1 MMKNDYRRSLIML
14 RALER
19 GYSGHVRLEHRT
31 LTGSMVFVV
40 TAPSGGTLC
49 AALVRW
55 NSRGEYAAARL
66 GELRRDSRG
75 QATLAYSFDP
85 RSIDGHPLSDYSL
98 IAVTDRVGRRCDMVL
113 AGNLNGSRE
122 TDWNQ
127 ARIAA
132 CTACARADEPAFDL
146 PFCPGACP
154 ARPNYDDQATP
165 LPDSVLVEPGDAPT
179 PLPDSVPVEPGD
191 APTPLPDSVPV
202 EPGDAPAPLPDSVP
216 VEPGDAPAPLPDSVP
231 VEPGDAPT
239 PLPDSVPVE
248 PGDAPAPLPDSVP
261 VEGQIPEGTFS
272 GESAVVSDASDS
284 RAEPPLPP
292 PPVFIGPNDSFG
304 AISAVS
310 YGGADDGALN
320 PTVVW
325 PGESEALRSYF
336 AGENYSVDAPDD
348 GYLYVEAPMSEESG
362 YDSLRIGVRP
372 ENGVPESVAYALP
385 GRFSAEPPEGLEDYE
400 WSGDGER
407 GWWIAYLDAA
417 SGRRI

>member
-85 RSIDGHPLSDYSL
+85 RCIDGHPLSDYSL
-98 IAVTDRVGRRCDMVL
+98 IAVTDRVGLRCDMVL

-132 CTACARADEPAFDL
+132 CSACAMTDEPAFDL
-146 PFCPGACP
+146 PVRPGVRP
-154 ARPNYDDQATP
+154 ARPNYDDQATT
-165 LPDSVLVEPGDAPT
+165 LPDDVLVEPDDTPTTLPDDVLVEPDDTPTTLPDDVLVEPDDAPT
-179 PLPDSVPVEPGD
+179 TLPDNVFVEPDD
-191 APTPLPDSVPV
+191 APTTLPDDIPV
-202 EPGDAPAPLPDSVP
+202 ETDEQIPVETPSDESTDGSAAPLFPAPDDSAGAIPAASYGDA
-216 VEPGDAPAPLPDSVP
+216 DA
-231 VEPGDAPT
+231 
-239 PLPDSVPVE
+239 
-248 PGDAPAPLPDSVP
+248 
-261 VEGQIPEGTFS
+261 
-272 GESAVVSDASDS
+272 
-284 RAEPPLPP
+284 
-292 PPVFIGPNDSFG
+292 N
-304 AISAVS
+304 
-310 YGGADDGALN
+310 ALN
-320 PTVVW
+320 PALVW
-325 PGESEALRSYF
+325 PGESEGLRSYF

-348 GYLYVEAPMSEESG
+348 GYLYVEAPMPEESG
-362 YDSLRIGVRP
+362 YDSVRIGVHP

-417 SGRRI
+417 SGRRL

>member
-85 RSIDGHPLSDYSL
+85 RCIDGHPLSDYSL

-132 CTACARADEPAFDL
+132 CSACAMADEPAFDL
-146 PFCPGACP
+146 PVRPGVRP
-154 ARPNYDDQATP
+154 ARPNYDDQATT
-165 LPDSVLVEPGDAPT
+165 LPDDVLVEPVDTPTTLPDDVLVDPDDTPTTLPDDVLVEPDDTPTALPDDVLVEPDDAPT
-179 PLPDSVPVEPGD
+179 TLPDDILVKTDEQIPVETPSDESTDGSAAPPFPAPDDSAGAIPAASYGD
-191 APTPLPDSVPV
+191 A
-202 EPGDAPAPLPDSVP
+202 DA
-216 VEPGDAPAPLPDSVP
+216 
-231 VEPGDAPT
+231 
-239 PLPDSVPVE
+239 
-248 PGDAPAPLPDSVP
+248 
-261 VEGQIPEGTFS
+261 
-272 GESAVVSDASDS
+272 
-284 RAEPPLPP
+284 
-292 PPVFIGPNDSFG
+292 N
-304 AISAVS
+304 
-310 YGGADDGALN
+310 ALN
-320 PTVVW
+320 PTLVW
-325 PGESEALRSYF
+325 PGESEGLRSYF

-348 GYLYVEAPMSEESG
+348 GYLYVEAPMPEESG
-362 YDSLRIGVRP
+362 YDSVRIGVRP

-407 GWWIAYLDAA
+407 GWWVAYLDAA
-417 SGRRI
+417 SGRRL

>member
-85 RSIDGHPLSDYSL
+85 RCIDGHPLSDYSL

-132 CTACARADEPAFDL
+132 CSACAMADEPAFDL
-146 PFCPGACP
+146 PVRPGVRP
-154 ARPNYDDQATP
+154 ARPNYDDQATT
-165 LPDSVLVEPGDAPT
+165 LPDDVLVEPVDTPTTLPDDVLVEPDDTPTTLPDDVLVEPDDAPT
-179 PLPDSVPVEPGD
+179 TLPGDIPVETDEQIPVGTSSDESTDGSAAPLFPAPDDFAGAIPAASYGD
-191 APTPLPDSVPV
+191 A
-202 EPGDAPAPLPDSVP
+202 DA
-216 VEPGDAPAPLPDSVP
+216 
-231 VEPGDAPT
+231 
-239 PLPDSVPVE
+239 
-248 PGDAPAPLPDSVP
+248 
-261 VEGQIPEGTFS
+261 
-272 GESAVVSDASDS
+272 
-284 RAEPPLPP
+284 
-292 PPVFIGPNDSFG
+292 N
-304 AISAVS
+304 
-310 YGGADDGALN
+310 ALN
-320 PTVVW
+320 PALVW
-325 PGESEALRSYF
+325 PGESEGLRSYF

-348 GYLYVEAPMSEESG
+348 GYLYVEAPMPEESG
-362 YDSLRIGVRP
+362 YDSVRIGVRP

-407 GWWIAYLDAA
+407 GWWVAYLDAA
-417 SGRRI
+417 SGRRL

>member
-85 RSIDGHPLSDYSL
+85 RCIDGHPLSDYSL

-132 CTACARADEPAFDL
+132 CSACAMADEPAFDL
-146 PFCPGACP
+146 PVRPGVRP
-154 ARPNYDDQATP
+154 ARPNYDDQATT
-165 LPDSVLVEPGDAPT
+165 LPDDVLVEPGDTPT
-179 PLPDSVPVEPGD
+179 TLPDDVLVEPDD
-191 APTPLPDSVPV
+191 APTTLPDDVLV
-202 EPGDAPAPLPDSVP
+202 EPDDTPTTLPDDVL
-216 VEPGDAPAPLPDSVP
+216 VEPD
-231 VEPGDAPT
+231 DAPT
-239 PLPDSVPVE
+239 TLPDDIPVE
-248 PGDAPAPLPDSVP
+248 TDEQIPVEIPSDESTDGSAAPPFPAPDDSAGAIPAASYGDA
-261 VEGQIPEGTFS
+261 
-272 GESAVVSDASDS
+272 DA
-284 RAEPPLPP
+284 
-292 PPVFIGPNDSFG
+292 N
-304 AISAVS
+304 
-310 YGGADDGALN
+310 ALS

-325 PGESEALRSYF
+325 PGESEGLRSYF

-348 GYLYVEAPMSEESG
+348 GYLYVEAPMPEESG
-362 YDSLRIGVRP
+362 YDSVRIGVRP

-407 GWWIAYLDAA
+407 GWWVAYLDAA
-417 SGRRI
+417 SGRRL

>member
-85 RSIDGHPLSDYSL
+85 RCIDGHPLSDYSL

-132 CTACARADEPAFDL
+132 CSACAMADEPAFDL
-146 PFCPGACP
+146 PVRPGVRP
-154 ARPNYDDQATP
+154 ARPNYDDQATT
-165 LPDSVLVEPGDAPT
+165 LPDDVLVEPGDTPT
-179 PLPDSVPVEPGD
+179 TLPDNVFVEPDDTPTTLPDDVLVEPDD
-191 APTPLPDSVPV
+191 APTALPDDVLVEPDDVPTTLPDDVLVEPDDVPTTLPDDIPV
-202 EPGDAPAPLPDSVP
+202 ETDEQISVETPSDESTDGSAAPLFPAPDDSAGAIPAASYGDA
-216 VEPGDAPAPLPDSVP
+216 DA
-231 VEPGDAPT
+231 
-239 PLPDSVPVE
+239 
-248 PGDAPAPLPDSVP
+248 
-261 VEGQIPEGTFS
+261 
-272 GESAVVSDASDS
+272 
-284 RAEPPLPP
+284 
-292 PPVFIGPNDSFG
+292 N
-304 AISAVS
+304 
-310 YGGADDGALN
+310 ALN
-320 PTVVW
+320 PALVW
-325 PGESEALRSYF
+325 PGESEGLRSYF

-348 GYLYVEAPMSEESG
+348 GYLYVEAPMPEESG
-362 YDSLRIGVRP
+362 YDSVRIGVHP

-407 GWWIAYLDAA
+407 GWWVAYLDAA
-417 SGRRI
+417 SGRRL

>member
-85 RSIDGHPLSDYSL
+85 RCIDGHPLSDYSL

-132 CTACARADEPAFDL
+132 CSACAMADEPAFDL
-146 PFCPGACP
+146 PVRPGVRP
-154 ARPNYDDQATP
+154 ARPNYDDQATT
-165 LPDSVLVEPGDAPT
+165 LPDDVLVEPDDTPTTLPDDVLVEPDDTPTTLPDNVFVEPDDTPTTLPDDVLVEPDDAPT
-179 PLPDSVPVEPGD
+179 TLPDDIPVETDEQISVETPSDESTDGSAAPLFPAPDDSAGAIPAASYGD
-191 APTPLPDSVPV
+191 A
-202 EPGDAPAPLPDSVP
+202 DA
-216 VEPGDAPAPLPDSVP
+216 
-231 VEPGDAPT
+231 
-239 PLPDSVPVE
+239 
-248 PGDAPAPLPDSVP
+248 
-261 VEGQIPEGTFS
+261 
-272 GESAVVSDASDS
+272 
-284 RAEPPLPP
+284 
-292 PPVFIGPNDSFG
+292 N
-304 AISAVS
+304 
-310 YGGADDGALN
+310 ALN
-320 PTVVW
+320 PTLVW
-325 PGESEALRSYF
+325 PGESEGLRSYF

-348 GYLYVEAPMSEESG
+348 GYLYVEAPMPEESG
-362 YDSLRIGVRP
+362 YDSVRIGVRP

-407 GWWIAYLDAA
+407 GWWVAYLDAG
-417 SGRRI
+417 SGRRL

>member
-85 RSIDGHPLSDYSL
+85 RCIDGHPLSDYSL

-132 CTACARADEPAFDL
+132 CSACAMADEPAFDL
-146 PFCPGACP
+146 PVRPGVRP
-154 ARPNYDDQATP
+154 ARPNYDDQATT
-165 LPDSVLVEPGDAPT
+165 LPDDVLVEPDDTPTTLPDDVLVEPDDMPTTLPDDVLVEPDDTPTTLPDDVLVEPDDVPTTLPDDIPVEMDEQISVETPSDESTDGNAAPLFPAPDDSAGAIPAASYGDA
-179 PLPDSVPVEPGD
+179 D
-191 APTPLPDSVPV
+191 A
-202 EPGDAPAPLPDSVP
+202 
-216 VEPGDAPAPLPDSVP
+216 
-231 VEPGDAPT
+231 
-239 PLPDSVPVE
+239 
-248 PGDAPAPLPDSVP
+248 
-261 VEGQIPEGTFS
+261 
-272 GESAVVSDASDS
+272 
-284 RAEPPLPP
+284 
-292 PPVFIGPNDSFG
+292 N
-304 AISAVS
+304 
-310 YGGADDGALN
+310 ALN
-320 PTVVW
+320 PTLVW
-325 PGESEALRSYF
+325 PGESEGLRSYF

-348 GYLYVEAPMSEESG
+348 GYLYVEAPMPEESG
-362 YDSLRIGVRP
+362 YDSVRIGVHP

-407 GWWIAYLDAA
+407 GWWVAYLDAA
-417 SGRRI
+417 SGRRL

>member
-55 NSRGEYAAARL
+55 NARGEYAAARL

-98 IAVTDRVGRRCDMVL
+98 IVVTDRVGRRCDMVL

-132 CTACARADEPAFDL
+132 CSACAMADEPAFDL
-146 PFCPGACP
+146 PIRPGVRP
-154 ARPNYDDQATP
+154 ARPNYDDQVTT
-165 LPDSVLVEPGDAPT
+165 LPDDALVEPGDTPT
-179 PLPDSVPVEPGD
+179 TLPDDVPVETD
-191 APTPLPDSVPV
+191 DTATTLPDDTLVEPDGTATTLPDDVPV
-202 EPGDAPAPLPDSVP
+202 GTDEQISMETPFDETSGNNAGGSDGSAEPLRAPIFTAPDDS
-216 VEPGDAPAPLPDSVP
+216 
-231 VEPGDAPT
+231 
-239 PLPDSVPVE
+239 
-248 PGDAPAPLPDSVP
+248 
-261 VEGQIPEGTFS
+261 
-272 GESAVVSDASDS
+272 SDAIP
-284 RAEPPLPP
+284 A
-292 PPVFIGPNDSFG
+292 
-304 AISAVS
+304 AASAD
-310 YGGADDGALN
+310 ADDTVLN
-320 PTVVW
+320 PSVVW

-336 AGENYSVDAPDD
+336 AGENYSMDAPDD

-362 YDSLRIGVRP
+362 YDSVRIGVHP

-385 GRFSAEPPEGLEDYE
+385 DRFSAEPPEGLEDYE
-400 WSGDGER
+400 WSGGGER
-407 GWWIAYLDAA
+407 GWWVAYLDAA
-417 SGRRI
+417 SGRRL

>member
-85 RSIDGHPLSDYSL
+85 RCIDGHPLSDYSL

-132 CTACARADEPAFDL
+132 CSACAMADEPAFDL
-146 PFCPGACP
+146 PVRPGVRP
-154 ARPNYDDQATP
+154 ARPNYDDQATT
-165 LPDSVLVEPGDAPT
+165 LPDDVLVEPGDTPT
-179 PLPDSVPVEPGD
+179 TLPDDVLVEPDDTPTTLPDDVLVEPDDTPTTLPDDVLVEPDDTPTTLPDDVLVEPDD
-191 APTPLPDSVPV
+191 APTTLPDDIPV
-202 EPGDAPAPLPDSVP
+202 ETPSDESTDGSAAPLFPAPDDSAGAIPAASYGDA
-216 VEPGDAPAPLPDSVP
+216 DA
-231 VEPGDAPT
+231 
-239 PLPDSVPVE
+239 
-248 PGDAPAPLPDSVP
+248 
-261 VEGQIPEGTFS
+261 
-272 GESAVVSDASDS
+272 
-284 RAEPPLPP
+284 
-292 PPVFIGPNDSFG
+292 N
-304 AISAVS
+304 
-310 YGGADDGALN
+310 ALN
-320 PTVVW
+320 PTLVW
-325 PGESEALRSYF
+325 PGESEGLRSYF

-348 GYLYVEAPMSEESG
+348 GYLYVEAPMPEESG
-362 YDSLRIGVRP
+362 YDSVRIGVHP

-407 GWWIAYLDAA
+407 GWWVAYLDAA
-417 SGRRI
+417 SGRRL

>member
-85 RSIDGHPLSDYSL
+85 RCIDGHPLSDYSL

-132 CTACARADEPAFDL
+132 CSACAMADEPAFDL
-146 PFCPGACP
+146 PVRPGVRP
-154 ARPNYDDQATP
+154 ARPNYDDQATT
-165 LPDSVLVEPGDAPT
+165 LPDDVLVEPGDTPT
-179 PLPDSVPVEPGD
+179 TLPDNVFVEPDDTPTTLPDDVLVEPDDTPTTLPDDVLVEPVGEPTTLPDDVLVEPDD
-191 APTPLPDSVPV
+191 APTTLPDDIPV
-202 EPGDAPAPLPDSVP
+202 ETDEQIPVETPSDESTDGSAAPLFPAPDDSAGAIPAASYGDA
-216 VEPGDAPAPLPDSVP
+216 DA
-231 VEPGDAPT
+231 
-239 PLPDSVPVE
+239 
-248 PGDAPAPLPDSVP
+248 
-261 VEGQIPEGTFS
+261 
-272 GESAVVSDASDS
+272 
-284 RAEPPLPP
+284 
-292 PPVFIGPNDSFG
+292 N
-304 AISAVS
+304 
-310 YGGADDGALN
+310 ALN
-320 PTVVW
+320 PALVW
-325 PGESEALRSYF
+325 PGESEGLRSYF

-348 GYLYVEAPMSEESG
+348 GYLYVEAPMPEESG
-362 YDSLRIGVRP
+362 YDSVRIGVRP

-407 GWWIAYLDAA
+407 GWWVAYLDAA
-417 SGRRI
+417 SGRRL

>member
-85 RSIDGHPLSDYSL
+85 RCIDGHPLSDYSL

-132 CTACARADEPAFDL
+132 CSACAMAAAALGELFEMGTNRPSI
-146 PFCPGACP
+146 CP
-154 ARPNYDDQATP
+154 
-165 LPDSVLVEPGDAPT
+165 S
-179 PLPDSVPVEPGD
+179 
-191 APTPLPDSVPV
+191 
-202 EPGDAPAPLPDSVP
+202 APAC
-216 VEPGDAPAPLPDSVP
+216 APRGPITTIRPRRCRTTCWWSRSIRRP
-231 VEPGDAPT
+231 HCPT
-239 PLPDSVPVE
+239 
-248 PGDAPAPLPDSVP
+248 
-261 VEGQIPEGTFS
+261 TC
-272 GESAVVSDASDS
+272 
-284 RAEPPLPP
+284 
-292 PPVFIGPNDSFG
+292 
-304 AISAVS
+304 
-310 YGGADDGALN
+310 
-320 PTVVW
+320 W
-325 PGESEALRSYF
+325 
-336 AGENYSVDAPDD
+336 
-348 GYLYVEAPMSEESG
+348 
-362 YDSLRIGVRP
+362 
-372 ENGVPESVAYALP
+372 
-385 GRFSAEPPEGLEDYE
+385 
-400 WSGDGER
+400 
-407 GWWIAYLDAA
+407 
-417 SGRRI
+417 

>member
-98 IAVTDRVGRRCDMVL
+98 IVVTDRVGRRCDMVL
-113 AGNLNGSRE
+113 AGNLNGSQE

-132 CTACARADEPAFDL
+132 CSACAMADEPAFDL
-146 PFCPGACP
+146 PVRPGVRP
-154 ARPNYDDQATP
+154 ARPNYDDQVTT
-165 LPDSVLVEPGDAPT
+165 LPDDALVEPGDTPT
-179 PLPDSVPVEPGD
+179 TLPDDVLVESDDTATTLPDDIPVE
-191 APTPLPDSVPV
+191 TPSDESTDGS
-202 EPGDAPAPLPDSVP
+202 ENADGSAAPLFTAPD
-216 VEPGDAPAPLPDSVP
+216 DS
-231 VEPGDAPT
+231 
-239 PLPDSVPVE
+239 
-248 PGDAPAPLPDSVP
+248 
-261 VEGQIPEGTFS
+261 
-272 GESAVVSDASDS
+272 SDA
-284 RAEPPLPP
+284 
-292 PPVFIGPNDSFG
+292 V
-304 AISAVS
+304 SAAS
-310 YGGADDGALN
+310 YDGADDTALN
-320 PTVVW
+320 PSVVW

-362 YDSLRIGVRP
+362 YDSVRIGVRP

-407 GWWIAYLDAA
+407 GWWVAYLGAA
-417 SGRRI
+417 SGRRL

>member
-85 RSIDGHPLSDYSL
+85 RCIDGHPLSDYSL

-132 CTACARADEPAFDL
+132 CSACAMADEPAFDL
-146 PFCPGACP
+146 PVRPGVRP
-154 ARPNYDDQATP
+154 ARPNYDDQATT
-165 LPDSVLVEPGDAPT
+165 LPDDVLVEPGDTPT
-179 PLPDSVPVEPGD
+179 TLPDNVFVEPDDTPTTLPDNVFVEPDD
-191 APTPLPDSVPV
+191 APTTLPDDVLV
-202 EPGDAPAPLPDSVP
+202 EPD
-216 VEPGDAPAPLPDSVP
+216 
-231 VEPGDAPT
+231 DAPT
-239 PLPDSVPVE
+239 TLPDDIPVE
-248 PGDAPAPLPDSVP
+248 TDEQIPVETPSDESTDGSAAPLFPAPDDSAGAIPAASYGDA
-261 VEGQIPEGTFS
+261 
-272 GESAVVSDASDS
+272 DA
-284 RAEPPLPP
+284 
-292 PPVFIGPNDSFG
+292 N
-304 AISAVS
+304 
-310 YGGADDGALN
+310 ALN
-320 PTVVW
+320 PALVW
-325 PGESEALRSYF
+325 PGESEGLRSYF

-348 GYLYVEAPMSEESG
+348 GYLYVEAPMPEESG
-362 YDSLRIGVRP
+362 YDSVRIGVHP

-407 GWWIAYLDAA
+407 GWWVAYLDAA
-417 SGRRI
+417 SGRRL

>member
-85 RSIDGHPLSDYSL
+85 RCIDGHPLSDYSL

-132 CTACARADEPAFDL
+132 CSACAMADEPAFDL
-146 PFCPGACP
+146 PVRPGVRP
-154 ARPNYDDQATP
+154 ARPNYDDQATT
-165 LPDSVLVEPGDAPT
+165 LPDDVLVEPDDALTTLPDDVLVEPDDAPT
-179 PLPDSVPVEPGD
+179 TLPDDVLVEPDDTPTTLPDDVLVEPDD
-191 APTPLPDSVPV
+191 APTTLPDDVLV
-202 EPGDAPAPLPDSVP
+202 EPDDTPTTLPDDIPVKTDEQIPVGTPSDESTDGGAAPLFPAPDDSVGAIPAASYGDA
-216 VEPGDAPAPLPDSVP
+216 DA
-231 VEPGDAPT
+231 
-239 PLPDSVPVE
+239 
-248 PGDAPAPLPDSVP
+248 
-261 VEGQIPEGTFS
+261 
-272 GESAVVSDASDS
+272 
-284 RAEPPLPP
+284 
-292 PPVFIGPNDSFG
+292 N
-304 AISAVS
+304 
-310 YGGADDGALN
+310 ALN
-320 PTVVW
+320 PTLVW
-325 PGESEALRSYF
+325 PGESEGLRSYF

-348 GYLYVEAPMSEESG
+348 GYLYVEAPMPEESG

-385 GRFSAEPPEGLEDYE
+385 GRFSTEPPEGLEDYE

-407 GWWIAYLDAA
+407 GWWVAYLDAA
-417 SGRRI
+417 SGRRL

>member
-85 RSIDGHPLSDYSL
+85 RCIDGHPLSDYSL

-132 CTACARADEPAFDL
+132 CSACAMADEPAFDL
-146 PFCPGACP
+146 PVRPGVRP
-154 ARPNYDDQATP
+154 ARPNYDDQATT
-165 LPDSVLVEPGDAPT
+165 LPDDVLVEPVDTPTTLPDDVFVEPDDTPTTLPDDVLVEPDDAPT
-179 PLPDSVPVEPGD
+179 TLPDDVLVEPDDVPTALPDDIPVKTDEQIPVETPSDESTDGSAAPLFPAPDDSAGAIPAASYGD
-191 APTPLPDSVPV
+191 A
-202 EPGDAPAPLPDSVP
+202 DA
-216 VEPGDAPAPLPDSVP
+216 
-231 VEPGDAPT
+231 
-239 PLPDSVPVE
+239 
-248 PGDAPAPLPDSVP
+248 
-261 VEGQIPEGTFS
+261 
-272 GESAVVSDASDS
+272 
-284 RAEPPLPP
+284 
-292 PPVFIGPNDSFG
+292 N
-304 AISAVS
+304 
-310 YGGADDGALN
+310 ALN
-320 PTVVW
+320 PALVW
-325 PGESEALRSYF
+325 PGESEGLRSYF

-348 GYLYVEAPMSEESG
+348 GYLYVEAPMPEESG
-362 YDSLRIGVRP
+362 YDSVRIGVHP

-407 GWWIAYLDAA
+407 GWWVAYLDAA
-417 SGRRI
+417 SGRRL

>member
-55 NSRGEYAAARL
+55 NSRGEYAAAQL

-85 RSIDGHPLSDYSL
+85 RCIDGHPLSDYSL

-132 CTACARADEPAFDL
+132 CSACAMADEPAFDL
-146 PFCPGACP
+146 PVRPGVRP
-154 ARPNYDDQATP
+154 ARPNYDDQATT
-165 LPDSVLVEPGDAPT
+165 LPDDVLVEPGDTPT
-179 PLPDSVPVEPGD
+179 TLPDNVFVEPDDTPTTLPDDVLVEPDD
-191 APTPLPDSVPV
+191 APTALPDDVLV
-202 EPGDAPAPLPDSVP
+202 EPDDVPTTLPDDVL
-216 VEPGDAPAPLPDSVP
+216 VEPD
-231 VEPGDAPT
+231 DAPT
-239 PLPDSVPVE
+239 ALPDDIPVE
-248 PGDAPAPLPDSVP
+248 TDEQIPVETPSDESTDGSAAPLFPAPDDSAGAIPAASYGDAD
-261 VEGQIPEGTFS
+261 T
-272 GESAVVSDASDS
+272 
-284 RAEPPLPP
+284 
-292 PPVFIGPNDSFG
+292 N
-304 AISAVS
+304 
-310 YGGADDGALN
+310 ALN
-320 PTVVW
+320 PALVW
-325 PGESEALRSYF
+325 PGESEGLRSYF

-348 GYLYVEAPMSEESG
+348 GYLYVEAPMPEESG
-362 YDSLRIGVRP
+362 YDSLRIGVHP

-407 GWWIAYLDAA
+407 GWWVAYLDAA
-417 SGRRI
+417 SGRRL

>member
-85 RSIDGHPLSDYSL
+85 RCIDGHPLSDYSL

-132 CTACARADEPAFDL
+132 CSACAMADEPAFDL
-146 PFCPGACP
+146 PVRPGVRP
-154 ARPNYDDQATP
+154 ARPNYDDQATT
-165 LPDSVLVEPGDAPT
+165 LPDDVLVEPGDTPT
-179 PLPDSVPVEPGD
+179 TLPDNVFVEPDDTPTTLPDDVLVEPVGEPTTLPDDVLVEPDD
-191 APTPLPDSVPV
+191 APTTLPDDIPV
-202 EPGDAPAPLPDSVP
+202 ETDEQIPVETPSDESTDGSAAPLFPAPDDSAGAIPAASYGDA
-216 VEPGDAPAPLPDSVP
+216 DA
-231 VEPGDAPT
+231 
-239 PLPDSVPVE
+239 
-248 PGDAPAPLPDSVP
+248 
-261 VEGQIPEGTFS
+261 
-272 GESAVVSDASDS
+272 
-284 RAEPPLPP
+284 
-292 PPVFIGPNDSFG
+292 N
-304 AISAVS
+304 
-310 YGGADDGALN
+310 ALN
-320 PTVVW
+320 PALVW
-325 PGESEALRSYF
+325 PGESEGLRSYF

-348 GYLYVEAPMSEESG
+348 GYLYVEAPMPEESG
-362 YDSLRIGVRP
+362 YDSVRIGVRP

-407 GWWIAYLDAA
+407 GWWVAYLDAA
-417 SGRRI
+417 SGRRL

>member
-85 RSIDGHPLSDYSL
+85 RCIDGHPLSDYSL

-132 CTACARADEPAFDL
+132 CSACAMADEPAFDL
-146 PFCPGACP
+146 PVRPGVRP
-154 ARPNYDDQATP
+154 ARPNYDDQATT
-165 LPDSVLVEPGDAPT
+165 LPDDVLVEPVDTPTTLPDDVLVEPDDTPTTLPDDVLVEPDDTPTTLPDNVFVEPDDAPT
-179 PLPDSVPVEPGD
+179 ALPDDIPVETDEQIPVETPSDESTDGSAAPLFPAPDDSAGAIPAASYGD
-191 APTPLPDSVPV
+191 A
-202 EPGDAPAPLPDSVP
+202 DA
-216 VEPGDAPAPLPDSVP
+216 
-231 VEPGDAPT
+231 
-239 PLPDSVPVE
+239 
-248 PGDAPAPLPDSVP
+248 
-261 VEGQIPEGTFS
+261 
-272 GESAVVSDASDS
+272 
-284 RAEPPLPP
+284 
-292 PPVFIGPNDSFG
+292 N
-304 AISAVS
+304 
-310 YGGADDGALN
+310 ALN
-320 PTVVW
+320 PALVW
-325 PGESEALRSYF
+325 PGESEGLRSYF

-348 GYLYVEAPMSEESG
+348 GYLYVEAPMPEESG
-362 YDSLRIGVRP
+362 YDSVRIGVHP

-407 GWWIAYLDAA
+407 GWWVA
-417 SGRRI
+417 

>member
-85 RSIDGHPLSDYSL
+85 RCIDGHPLSDYSL

-132 CTACARADEPAFDL
+132 CSACAMADEPAFDL
-146 PFCPGACP
+146 PVRPGVRP
-154 ARPNYDDQATP
+154 ARPNYDDQATT
-165 LPDSVLVEPGDAPT
+165 LPDDVLVEPGDTPT
-179 PLPDSVPVEPGD
+179 TLPDDVLVEPDDTPTTLPDDVLVEPDDTPTTLPDNVFVEPDD
-191 APTPLPDSVPV
+191 APTTLPDDIPV
-202 EPGDAPAPLPDSVP
+202 ETDEQIPVETPSDESTDGGAAPLFPAPDDSAGAIPAASYGDA
-216 VEPGDAPAPLPDSVP
+216 DA
-231 VEPGDAPT
+231 
-239 PLPDSVPVE
+239 
-248 PGDAPAPLPDSVP
+248 
-261 VEGQIPEGTFS
+261 
-272 GESAVVSDASDS
+272 
-284 RAEPPLPP
+284 
-292 PPVFIGPNDSFG
+292 N
-304 AISAVS
+304 
-310 YGGADDGALN
+310 ALN
-320 PTVVW
+320 PTLVW
-325 PGESEALRSYF
+325 PGESEGLRSYF

-348 GYLYVEAPMSEESG
+348 GYLYVEAPMPEESG
-362 YDSLRIGVRP
+362 YDSVRIGVHP

-385 GRFSAEPPEGLEDYE
+385 GHFSAEPPEGLEDYE

-407 GWWIAYLDAA
+407 GWWVAYLDAA
-417 SGRRI
+417 SGHRL

>member
-85 RSIDGHPLSDYSL
+85 RCIDGHPLSDYSL

-132 CTACARADEPAFDL
+132 CSACAMADEPAFDL
-146 PFCPGACP
+146 PVRPGVRP
-154 ARPNYDDQATP
+154 ARPNYDDQATT
-165 LPDSVLVEPGDAPT
+165 LPDDVLVEPDDTPTTLPDDVLVEPDDTPTTLPDDVLVEPDDAPT
-179 PLPDSVPVEPGD
+179 TLPDNVFVETDD
-191 APTPLPDSVPV
+191 APTTLPDDIPVKTDEQIPV
-202 EPGDAPAPLPDSVP
+202 ETPSDESTDGNAAPLFPAPDDSAGAIPAASYGDA
-216 VEPGDAPAPLPDSVP
+216 DA
-231 VEPGDAPT
+231 
-239 PLPDSVPVE
+239 
-248 PGDAPAPLPDSVP
+248 
-261 VEGQIPEGTFS
+261 
-272 GESAVVSDASDS
+272 
-284 RAEPPLPP
+284 
-292 PPVFIGPNDSFG
+292 N
-304 AISAVS
+304 
-310 YGGADDGALN
+310 ALN
-320 PTVVW
+320 PTLVW
-325 PGESEALRSYF
+325 PGESEGLRSYF

-348 GYLYVEAPMSEESG
+348 GYLYVEAPMPEESG
-362 YDSLRIGVRP
+362 YDSVRIGVRP

-407 GWWIAYLDAA
+407 GWWVAYLDAA
-417 SGRRI
+417 SGRRL

>member
-85 RSIDGHPLSDYSL
+85 RCIDGHPLSDYSL

-132 CTACARADEPAFDL
+132 CSACAMADEPAFDL
-146 PFCPGACP
+146 PVRPGVRP
-154 ARPNYDDQATP
+154 ARPNYDDQATT
-165 LPDSVLVEPGDAPT
+165 LPDDVLVEPADTPTTLPDDVLVEPDDTPTTLPDNVFVEPDDTPTTLPDDVLVEPDDAPT
-179 PLPDSVPVEPGD
+179 TLPDDIPVETDEQIPAETPSDESTDGSAAPLFPAPDDSAGAIPAAFYGD
-191 APTPLPDSVPV
+191 A
-202 EPGDAPAPLPDSVP
+202 DA
-216 VEPGDAPAPLPDSVP
+216 
-231 VEPGDAPT
+231 
-239 PLPDSVPVE
+239 
-248 PGDAPAPLPDSVP
+248 
-261 VEGQIPEGTFS
+261 
-272 GESAVVSDASDS
+272 
-284 RAEPPLPP
+284 
-292 PPVFIGPNDSFG
+292 N
-304 AISAVS
+304 
-310 YGGADDGALN
+310 ALN
-320 PTVVW
+320 PTLVW
-325 PGESEALRSYF
+325 PGESEGLRSYF

-348 GYLYVEAPMSEESG
+348 GYLYVEAPMPEESG
-362 YDSLRIGVRP
+362 YDSVRIGVRP

-407 GWWIAYLDAA
+407 GWWVAYLDAA
-417 SGRRI
+417 SGRRL

>member
-85 RSIDGHPLSDYSL
+85 RCIDGHPLSDYSL

-132 CTACARADEPAFDL
+132 CSACAMADEPAFDL
-146 PFCPGACP
+146 PVRPGVRP
-154 ARPNYDDQATP
+154 ARPNYDDQATT
-165 LPDSVLVEPGDAPT
+165 LPDDVLVEPDDTPTTLPDDVLVEPDDTPTTLPDDVLVEPDDAPT
-179 PLPDSVPVEPGD
+179 TLPDNVFVEPDD
-191 APTPLPDSVPV
+191 APTTLPDDIPVKTDEQIPV
-202 EPGDAPAPLPDSVP
+202 ETPSDESTDGNAAPLFPAPDDSAGAIPAASYGDA
-216 VEPGDAPAPLPDSVP
+216 DA
-231 VEPGDAPT
+231 
-239 PLPDSVPVE
+239 
-248 PGDAPAPLPDSVP
+248 
-261 VEGQIPEGTFS
+261 
-272 GESAVVSDASDS
+272 
-284 RAEPPLPP
+284 
-292 PPVFIGPNDSFG
+292 N
-304 AISAVS
+304 
-310 YGGADDGALN
+310 ALN
-320 PTVVW
+320 PTLVW
-325 PGESEALRSYF
+325 PGESEGLRSYF

-348 GYLYVEAPMSEESG
+348 GYLYVEAPMPEESG
-362 YDSLRIGVRP
+362 YDSVRIGVRP

-407 GWWIAYLDAA
+407 GWWVAYLDAA
-417 SGRRI
+417 SGRRL

>member
-85 RSIDGHPLSDYSL
+85 RCIDGHPLSDYSL

-132 CTACARADEPAFDL
+132 CSACAMADEPAFDL
-146 PFCPGACP
+146 PVRPGVRP
-154 ARPNYDDQATP
+154 ARPNYDDQATT
-165 LPDSVLVEPGDAPT
+165 LPDDVLVEPVDTPTTLPDDVLVDPDDTPTTLPDDVLVEPDDAPT
-179 PLPDSVPVEPGD
+179 TLPDNVFVEPDD
-191 APTPLPDSVPV
+191 APTTLPDDIPV
-202 EPGDAPAPLPDSVP
+202 ETDEQIPVETPSDESTDGNAAPLFPAPDDSAGAIPAASYGDA
-216 VEPGDAPAPLPDSVP
+216 DA
-231 VEPGDAPT
+231 
-239 PLPDSVPVE
+239 
-248 PGDAPAPLPDSVP
+248 
-261 VEGQIPEGTFS
+261 
-272 GESAVVSDASDS
+272 
-284 RAEPPLPP
+284 
-292 PPVFIGPNDSFG
+292 N
-304 AISAVS
+304 
-310 YGGADDGALN
+310 ALN
-320 PTVVW
+320 PTLVW
-325 PGESEALRSYF
+325 PGESEGLRSYF

-348 GYLYVEAPMSEESG
+348 GYLYVEAPMPEESG
-362 YDSLRIGVRP
+362 YDSVRIGVRP

-407 GWWIAYLDAA
+407 GWWVAYLDAA
-417 SGRRI
+417 SGHRL

>member
-85 RSIDGHPLSDYSL
+85 RCIDGHPLSDYSL

-132 CTACARADEPAFDL
+132 CSACAMAGEPAFDL
-146 PFCPGACP
+146 PVRPGVRP
-154 ARPNYDDQATP
+154 ARPNYDDQATT
-165 LPDSVLVEPGDAPT
+165 LPDDVLVEPVDTPTTLPDDVLVDPDDTPTTLPDDVLVEPDDAPT
-179 PLPDSVPVEPGD
+179 TLPDNVFVEPDD
-191 APTPLPDSVPV
+191 APTTLPDDIPV
-202 EPGDAPAPLPDSVP
+202 ETDEQIPVETPSDESTDGNAAPLFPAPDDSAGAIPAASYGDA
-216 VEPGDAPAPLPDSVP
+216 DA
-231 VEPGDAPT
+231 
-239 PLPDSVPVE
+239 
-248 PGDAPAPLPDSVP
+248 
-261 VEGQIPEGTFS
+261 
-272 GESAVVSDASDS
+272 
-284 RAEPPLPP
+284 
-292 PPVFIGPNDSFG
+292 N
-304 AISAVS
+304 
-310 YGGADDGALN
+310 ALN
-320 PTVVW
+320 PTLVW
-325 PGESEALRSYF
+325 PGESEGLRSYF

-348 GYLYVEAPMSEESG
+348 GYLYVEAPMPEESG
-362 YDSLRIGVRP
+362 YDSVRIGVRP

-407 GWWIAYLDAA
+407 GWWVAYLDAA
-417 SGRRI
+417 SGHRL

>member
-49 AALVRW
+49 AALVRC

-85 RSIDGHPLSDYSL
+85 RCIDGHPLSDYSL
-98 IAVTDRVGRRCDMVL
+98 IAVTDRVGCRCDMVL

-132 CTACARADEPAFDL
+132 CSACAMADEPAFDL
-146 PFCPGACP
+146 PVRPGVRP
-154 ARPNYDDQATP
+154 ARPNYDDQATT
-165 LPDSVLVEPGDAPT
+165 LPDDVLVEPGDTPT
-179 PLPDSVPVEPGD
+179 TLPDDVLVEPDDTPTALPDDVLVEPDDTPTTLPDNVFVEPDD
-191 APTPLPDSVPV
+191 APTALPDDIPV
-202 EPGDAPAPLPDSVP
+202 ETDEQIPVETPSDESTDGSAAPLFPAPDDSAGAIPAASYGDA
-216 VEPGDAPAPLPDSVP
+216 DA
-231 VEPGDAPT
+231 
-239 PLPDSVPVE
+239 
-248 PGDAPAPLPDSVP
+248 
-261 VEGQIPEGTFS
+261 
-272 GESAVVSDASDS
+272 
-284 RAEPPLPP
+284 
-292 PPVFIGPNDSFG
+292 N
-304 AISAVS
+304 
-310 YGGADDGALN
+310 ALN
-320 PTVVW
+320 PALVW
-325 PGESEALRSYF
+325 PGESEGLRSYF

-348 GYLYVEAPMSEESG
+348 GYLYVEAPMPEESG
-362 YDSLRIGVRP
+362 YDSVRIGVHP

-407 GWWIAYLDAA
+407 GWWVAYLDAA
-417 SGRRI
+417 SGRRL

>member
-85 RSIDGHPLSDYSL
+85 RCIDGHPLSDYSL

-132 CTACARADEPAFDL
+132 CSACARADEPAFDL
-146 PFCPGACP
+146 PVRPDVRP
-154 ARPNYDDQATP
+154 ARPNYDDQATT
-165 LPDSVLVEPGDAPT
+165 LPDDVLVEPGDTPT
-179 PLPDSVPVEPGD
+179 TLPDDIPVETD
-191 APTPLPDSVPV
+191 EQIPV
-202 EPGDAPAPLPDSVP
+202 ETPSDESTDGSAAPLFPASDDSA
-216 VEPGDAPAPLPDSVP
+216 GAIPAASY
-231 VEPGDAPT
+231 
-239 PLPDSVPVE
+239 
-248 PGDAPAPLPDSVP
+248 
-261 VEGQIPEGTFS
+261 
-272 GESAVVSDASDS
+272 SDAD
-284 RAEPPLPP
+284 A
-292 PPVFIGPNDSFG
+292 N
-304 AISAVS
+304 
-310 YGGADDGALN
+310 ALN
-320 PTVVW
+320 PTLVW
-325 PGESEALRSYF
+325 PGESEGLRSYF

-348 GYLYVEAPMSEESG
+348 GYLYVEAPMPEESG
-362 YDSLRIGVRP
+362 YDSVRIGVRP

-407 GWWIAYLDAA
+407 GWWVAYLDAA
-417 SGRRI
+417 SGHRL

>member
-85 RSIDGHPLSDYSL
+85 RCIDGHPLSDYSL

-132 CTACARADEPAFDL
+132 CSACAMADEPAFDL
-146 PFCPGACP
+146 PVRPGVRP
-154 ARPNYDDQATP
+154 ARPNYDDQATT
-165 LPDSVLVEPGDAPT
+165 LPDDVLVEPDDTPTTLPDDVLVEPGDTPT
-179 PLPDSVPVEPGD
+179 ALPDDVLVEPDDVPTALPDDVLVEPDDTPTTLPDDVLVEPDD
-191 APTPLPDSVPV
+191 APTTLPDDIPV
-202 EPGDAPAPLPDSVP
+202 ETDEQIPVETPSDESTDGSAAPLFPAPDDSAGAIPAASYGDA
-216 VEPGDAPAPLPDSVP
+216 DA
-231 VEPGDAPT
+231 
-239 PLPDSVPVE
+239 
-248 PGDAPAPLPDSVP
+248 
-261 VEGQIPEGTFS
+261 
-272 GESAVVSDASDS
+272 
-284 RAEPPLPP
+284 
-292 PPVFIGPNDSFG
+292 N
-304 AISAVS
+304 
-310 YGGADDGALN
+310 ALN
-320 PTVVW
+320 PTLVW
-325 PGESEALRSYF
+325 PGESEGLRSYF

-348 GYLYVEAPMSEESG
+348 GYLYVEAPMPEESG
-362 YDSLRIGVRP
+362 YDSVRIGVRP

-407 GWWIAYLDAA
+407 GWWVAYLDAA
-417 SGRRI
+417 SGHRL

>member
-85 RSIDGHPLSDYSL
+85 RCIDGHPLSDYSL

-132 CTACARADEPAFDL
+132 CSACAMADEPAFDL
-146 PFCPGACP
+146 PVRPGVRP
-154 ARPNYDDQATP
+154 ARPNYDDQATT
-165 LPDSVLVEPGDAPT
+165 LPDDVLVEPVDTPTTLPDDVLVEPDDTPTTLPDDVLVEPDDAPT
-179 PLPDSVPVEPGD
+179 ALPDDVLVEPDDVPTTLPDDIPVETDEQIPVETPSDESTDGSAAPLFPAPDDSAGAIPAASYGD
-191 APTPLPDSVPV
+191 A
-202 EPGDAPAPLPDSVP
+202 DA
-216 VEPGDAPAPLPDSVP
+216 
-231 VEPGDAPT
+231 
-239 PLPDSVPVE
+239 
-248 PGDAPAPLPDSVP
+248 
-261 VEGQIPEGTFS
+261 
-272 GESAVVSDASDS
+272 
-284 RAEPPLPP
+284 
-292 PPVFIGPNDSFG
+292 N
-304 AISAVS
+304 
-310 YGGADDGALN
+310 ALN
-320 PTVVW
+320 PALVW
-325 PGESEALRSYF
+325 PGESEGLRSYF

-348 GYLYVEAPMSEESG
+348 GYLYVEAPMPEESG
-362 YDSLRIGVRP
+362 YDSVRIGVHP

-407 GWWIAYLDAA
+407 GWWVAYLDAA
-417 SGRRI
+417 SGHRL

>member
-75 QATLAYSFDP
+75 QATQAYSFDP
-85 RSIDGHPLSDYSL
+85 RCIDGHPLSDYSL

-132 CTACARADEPAFDL
+132 CSACAMADEPAFDL
-146 PFCPGACP
+146 PVRPGVRP
-154 ARPNYDDQATP
+154 ARPNYDDQATT
-165 LPDSVLVEPGDAPT
+165 LPDDVLVEPVDTPTTLPDDVLVEPDDTPTTLPDDVLVEPDDAPT
-179 PLPDSVPVEPGD
+179 ALPDDVLVEPDDVPTTLPDDIPVETDEQIPVETPSDESTDGSAAPLFPAPDDSAGAIPAASYGD
-191 APTPLPDSVPV
+191 A
-202 EPGDAPAPLPDSVP
+202 DA
-216 VEPGDAPAPLPDSVP
+216 
-231 VEPGDAPT
+231 
-239 PLPDSVPVE
+239 
-248 PGDAPAPLPDSVP
+248 
-261 VEGQIPEGTFS
+261 
-272 GESAVVSDASDS
+272 
-284 RAEPPLPP
+284 
-292 PPVFIGPNDSFG
+292 N
-304 AISAVS
+304 
-310 YGGADDGALN
+310 ALN
-320 PTVVW
+320 PALVW
-325 PGESEALRSYF
+325 PGESEGLRSYF

-348 GYLYVEAPMSEESG
+348 GYLYVEAPMPEESG
-362 YDSLRIGVRP
+362 YDSVRIGVHP

-407 GWWIAYLDAA
+407 GWWVAYLDAA
-417 SGRRI
+417 SGRRL

>member
-85 RSIDGHPLSDYSL
+85 RCIDGHPLSDYSL

-113 AGNLNGSRE
+113 VGNLNGSRE

-132 CTACARADEPAFDL
+132 CSACAMADEPAFDL
-146 PFCPGACP
+146 PVRPGVRP
-154 ARPNYDDQATP
+154 ARPNYDDQATT
-165 LPDSVLVEPGDAPT
+165 LPDDVLVEPGDTPT
-179 PLPDSVPVEPGD
+179 TLPDNVLVEPDDTPTTLPDNVLVEPDD
-191 APTPLPDSVPV
+191 APTTLPDDVLVEPDDTPTTLPDDIPV
-202 EPGDAPAPLPDSVP
+202 ETDEQIPAETPSDESTDGSAAPLFPAPDDSAGAIPAASYGDA
-216 VEPGDAPAPLPDSVP
+216 DA
-231 VEPGDAPT
+231 
-239 PLPDSVPVE
+239 
-248 PGDAPAPLPDSVP
+248 
-261 VEGQIPEGTFS
+261 
-272 GESAVVSDASDS
+272 
-284 RAEPPLPP
+284 
-292 PPVFIGPNDSFG
+292 N
-304 AISAVS
+304 
-310 YGGADDGALN
+310 ALN
-320 PTVVW
+320 PALVW
-325 PGESEALRSYF
+325 PGESEGLRSYF

-348 GYLYVEAPMSEESG
+348 GYLYVEAPMPEESG
-362 YDSLRIGVRP
+362 YDSVRIGVRP

-407 GWWIAYLDAA
+407 GWWVAYLDAA
-417 SGRRI
+417 SGHRL

>member
-85 RSIDGHPLSDYSL
+85 RCIDGHPLSDYSL

-132 CTACARADEPAFDL
+132 CSACAMADEPAFDL
-146 PFCPGACP
+146 PVRPGVRP
-154 ARPNYDDQATP
+154 ARPNYDDQATT
-165 LPDSVLVEPGDAPT
+165 LPDDVLVEPGDTPT
-179 PLPDSVPVEPGD
+179 TLPDDVLV
-191 APTPLPDSVPV
+191 
-202 EPGDAPAPLPDSVP
+202 
-216 VEPGDAPAPLPDSVP
+216 
-231 VEPGDAPT
+231 
-239 PLPDSVPVE
+239 
-248 PGDAPAPLPDSVP
+248 
-261 VEGQIPEGTFS
+261 
-272 GESAVVSDASDS
+272 
-284 RAEPPLPP
+284 
-292 PPVFIGPNDSFG
+292 
-304 AISAVS
+304 
-310 YGGADDGALN
+310 
-320 PTVVW
+320 
-325 PGESEALRSYF
+325 
-336 AGENYSVDAPDD
+336 
-348 GYLYVEAPMSEESG
+348 
-362 YDSLRIGVRP
+362 
-372 ENGVPESVAYALP
+372 
-385 GRFSAEPPEGLEDYE
+385 
-400 WSGDGER
+400 
-407 GWWIAYLDAA
+407 
-417 SGRRI
+417 

>member
-14 RALER
+14 RTLER

-85 RSIDGHPLSDYSL
+85 RCIDGHPLSDYSL

-132 CTACARADEPAFDL
+132 CSACAMADEPAFDL
-146 PFCPGACP
+146 PVRPGVRP
-154 ARPNYDDQATP
+154 ARPNYDDQATT
-165 LPDSVLVEPGDAPT
+165 LPDDVLVEPVDTPTTLPDDVLVDPDDTPTTLPDDVLVEPDDAPT
-179 PLPDSVPVEPGD
+179 TLPDNVFVEPDD
-191 APTPLPDSVPV
+191 APTTLPDDIPV
-202 EPGDAPAPLPDSVP
+202 ETDEQIPVETPSDESTDGNAAPLFPAPDDSAGAIPAASYGDA
-216 VEPGDAPAPLPDSVP
+216 DA
-231 VEPGDAPT
+231 
-239 PLPDSVPVE
+239 
-248 PGDAPAPLPDSVP
+248 
-261 VEGQIPEGTFS
+261 
-272 GESAVVSDASDS
+272 
-284 RAEPPLPP
+284 
-292 PPVFIGPNDSFG
+292 N
-304 AISAVS
+304 
-310 YGGADDGALN
+310 ALN
-320 PTVVW
+320 PTLVW
-325 PGESEALRSYF
+325 PGESEGLRSYF

-348 GYLYVEAPMSEESG
+348 GYLYVEAPMPEESG
-362 YDSLRIGVRP
+362 YDSVRIGVHP

-407 GWWIAYLDAA
+407 GWWVAYLDAA
-417 SGRRI
+417 SGHRL

>member
-1 MMKNDYRRSLIML
+1 MKNDYRRSLIML

-55 NSRGEYAAARL
+55 NSKGEYAAARL

-85 RSIDGHPLSDYSL
+85 RCIDGHPLSDYSL

-132 CTACARADEPAFDL
+132 CSVCAMADEPAFDL
-146 PFCPGACP
+146 PVRPGVRP
-154 ARPNYDDQATP
+154 ARPNYDDQATT
-165 LPDSVLVEPGDAPT
+165 LPDDVLVEPGDTPT
-179 PLPDSVPVEPGD
+179 TLPDDVLVEPGD
-191 APTPLPDSVPV
+191 TPTTLPDDVLVEPDDTPTTLPDDVLVEPDDTPTTLPDDVLVEPDDTPTALPDDIPV
-202 EPGDAPAPLPDSVP
+202 ETDEQIPVGTPSDESTDGGAAPLFPAPDDSAGAIPAASYGDA
-216 VEPGDAPAPLPDSVP
+216 DA
-231 VEPGDAPT
+231 
-239 PLPDSVPVE
+239 
-248 PGDAPAPLPDSVP
+248 
-261 VEGQIPEGTFS
+261 
-272 GESAVVSDASDS
+272 
-284 RAEPPLPP
+284 
-292 PPVFIGPNDSFG
+292 N
-304 AISAVS
+304 
-310 YGGADDGALN
+310 ALN
-320 PTVVW
+320 PTLVW
-325 PGESEALRSYF
+325 PGESEGLRSYF

-348 GYLYVEAPMSEESG
+348 GYLYVEAPMPEESG

-407 GWWIAYLDAA
+407 GWWVAYLDAA
-417 SGRRI
+417 SGRRL

>member
-85 RSIDGHPLSDYSL
+85 RCIDGHPLSDYSL

-132 CTACARADEPAFDL
+132 CSACAMADEPAFDL
-146 PFCPGACP
+146 PVRPGVRP
-154 ARPNYDDQATP
+154 ARPNYDDQATT
-165 LPDSVLVEPGDAPT
+165 LPDDVLVEPDDTPTTLPDNVLVEPDDAPT
-179 PLPDSVPVEPGD
+179 TLPDNVFVEPDD
-191 APTPLPDSVPV
+191 APTTLPDDVLV
-202 EPGDAPAPLPDSVP
+202 EPD
-216 VEPGDAPAPLPDSVP
+216 
-231 VEPGDAPT
+231 DAPT
-239 PLPDSVPVE
+239 TLPDDIPVKTDEQIPVE
-248 PGDAPAPLPDSVP
+248 TPSDESTDGSAAPLFPAPDDSAGAIPAASYGDA
-261 VEGQIPEGTFS
+261 
-272 GESAVVSDASDS
+272 DA
-284 RAEPPLPP
+284 
-292 PPVFIGPNDSFG
+292 N
-304 AISAVS
+304 
-310 YGGADDGALN
+310 ALN
-320 PTVVW
+320 PALVW
-325 PGESEALRSYF
+325 PGESEGLRSYF

-348 GYLYVEAPMSEESG
+348 GYLYVEAPMPEESG
-362 YDSLRIGVRP
+362 YDSVRIGVRP

-407 GWWIAYLDAA
+407 GWWVAYLDAA
-417 SGRRI
+417 SGHRL

>member
-85 RSIDGHPLSDYSL
+85 RCIDGHPLSDYSL

-132 CTACARADEPAFDL
+132 CSACAMADEPAFDL
-146 PFCPGACP
+146 PVRPGVRP
-154 ARPNYDDQATP
+154 ARPNYDDQATT
-165 LPDSVLVEPGDAPT
+165 LPDDVLVEPVDTPTTLPDDVLVEPDDAPT
-179 PLPDSVPVEPGD
+179 TLPDDVLVEPDDTPTTLPDDVLVEPDD
-191 APTPLPDSVPV
+191 APTTLPDNVFVEPDDTPTTLPDDIPV
-202 EPGDAPAPLPDSVP
+202 ETDEQIPVETPSDESTDGGAAPPFPAPDDSADAIPAASYGDA
-216 VEPGDAPAPLPDSVP
+216 DA
-231 VEPGDAPT
+231 
-239 PLPDSVPVE
+239 
-248 PGDAPAPLPDSVP
+248 
-261 VEGQIPEGTFS
+261 
-272 GESAVVSDASDS
+272 
-284 RAEPPLPP
+284 
-292 PPVFIGPNDSFG
+292 N
-304 AISAVS
+304 
-310 YGGADDGALN
+310 ALN
-320 PTVVW
+320 PTLVW
-325 PGESEALRSYF
+325 PGESEGLRSYF

-348 GYLYVEAPMSEESG
+348 GYLYVEAPMPEGSG
-362 YDSLRIGVRP
+362 YDSVRIGVHP

-407 GWWIAYLDAA
+407 GWWVAYLDAA
-417 SGRRI
+417 SGRRL

>member
-85 RSIDGHPLSDYSL
+85 RCIDGHPLSDYSL

-132 CTACARADEPAFDL
+132 CSACAMADEPAFDL
-146 PFCPGACP
+146 PVRPGVRP
-154 ARPNYDDQATP
+154 ARPNYDDQATT
-165 LPDSVLVEPGDAPT
+165 LPDDVLVEPGDTPT
-179 PLPDSVPVEPGD
+179 TLPDDVLVEPDDTPTTLPDDVLVEPDDTPTTLPDDVLVEPDD
-191 APTPLPDSVPV
+191 APTTLPDDIPV
-202 EPGDAPAPLPDSVP
+202 ETDEQIPVETPSDESTDGSAAPLFPAPDDSAGAIPAASYGDA
-216 VEPGDAPAPLPDSVP
+216 DA
-231 VEPGDAPT
+231 
-239 PLPDSVPVE
+239 
-248 PGDAPAPLPDSVP
+248 
-261 VEGQIPEGTFS
+261 
-272 GESAVVSDASDS
+272 
-284 RAEPPLPP
+284 
-292 PPVFIGPNDSFG
+292 N
-304 AISAVS
+304 
-310 YGGADDGALN
+310 ALN
-320 PTVVW
+320 PTLVW
-325 PGESEALRSYF
+325 PGESEGLRSYF

-348 GYLYVEAPMSEESG
+348 GYLYVEAPMPEESG
-362 YDSLRIGVRP
+362 YDSVRIGVRP

-407 GWWIAYLDAA
+407 GWWVAYLDAA
-417 SGRRI
+417 SGHRL

>member
-85 RSIDGHPLSDYSL
+85 RCIDGHPLSDYSL

-132 CTACARADEPAFDL
+132 CSACAMADEPAFDL
-146 PFCPGACP
+146 PVRPGVRP
-154 ARPNYDDQATP
+154 ARPNYDDQATT
-165 LPDSVLVEPGDAPT
+165 LPDDVLVEPVDTPTTLPDNVLVEPDDAPT
-179 PLPDSVPVEPGD
+179 TLPDNVLVEPDDTPTTLPDDVLVEPDDVPTTLPDDIPVETDEQIPVGTPSDESTDGNAAPLFPAPDDSAGAIPAASYGD
-191 APTPLPDSVPV
+191 A
-202 EPGDAPAPLPDSVP
+202 DA
-216 VEPGDAPAPLPDSVP
+216 
-231 VEPGDAPT
+231 
-239 PLPDSVPVE
+239 
-248 PGDAPAPLPDSVP
+248 
-261 VEGQIPEGTFS
+261 
-272 GESAVVSDASDS
+272 
-284 RAEPPLPP
+284 
-292 PPVFIGPNDSFG
+292 N
-304 AISAVS
+304 
-310 YGGADDGALN
+310 ALN
-320 PTVVW
+320 LALVW
-325 PGESEALRSYF
+325 PGESEGLRSYF

-348 GYLYVEAPMSEESG
+348 GYLYVEAPMPEESG
-362 YDSLRIGVRP
+362 YDSVRIGVRP

-407 GWWIAYLDAA
+407 GWWVAYLDAA
-417 SGRRI
+417 SGRRL

>member
-85 RSIDGHPLSDYSL
+85 RCIDGHPLSDYSL

-132 CTACARADEPAFDL
+132 CSACAMADEPAFDL
-146 PFCPGACP
+146 PVRPGVRP
-154 ARPNYDDQATP
+154 ARPNYDDQATT
-165 LPDSVLVEPGDAPT
+165 LPDDVLVEPVDTPTTLPDDVLVEPDDTPTTLPDNVFVEPDDAPT
-179 PLPDSVPVEPGD
+179 ALPDDVLVEPDD
-191 APTPLPDSVPV
+191 APTTLPDDIPV
-202 EPGDAPAPLPDSVP
+202 KTDEQIPVGTPSDESTDGSAAPPFPAPDDSAGAIPAASYGDA
-216 VEPGDAPAPLPDSVP
+216 DA
-231 VEPGDAPT
+231 
-239 PLPDSVPVE
+239 
-248 PGDAPAPLPDSVP
+248 
-261 VEGQIPEGTFS
+261 
-272 GESAVVSDASDS
+272 
-284 RAEPPLPP
+284 
-292 PPVFIGPNDSFG
+292 N
-304 AISAVS
+304 
-310 YGGADDGALN
+310 ALS

-325 PGESEALRSYF
+325 PGESEGLRSYF

-348 GYLYVEAPMSEESG
+348 GYLYVEAPMPEESG
-362 YDSLRIGVRP
+362 YDSVRIGVRP

-407 GWWIAYLDAA
+407 GWWVAYLDAA
-417 SGRRI
+417 SGRRL

>member
-85 RSIDGHPLSDYSL
+85 RCIDGHPLSDYSL

-113 AGNLNGSRE
+113 VGNLNGSRE

-132 CTACARADEPAFDL
+132 CSACAMADEPAFDL
-146 PFCPGACP
+146 PVRPGVRP
-154 ARPNYDDQATP
+154 ARPNYDDQATT
-165 LPDSVLVEPGDAPT
+165 LPDDVLVEPDDTPTTLPDNVFVEPDDTPTTLPDDVLVEPDDAPT
-179 PLPDSVPVEPGD
+179 TLPDDIPVETDEQIPVETPSDESTDGSAAPLFPAPDDSAGAIPTASYGD
-191 APTPLPDSVPV
+191 A
-202 EPGDAPAPLPDSVP
+202 DA
-216 VEPGDAPAPLPDSVP
+216 
-231 VEPGDAPT
+231 
-239 PLPDSVPVE
+239 
-248 PGDAPAPLPDSVP
+248 
-261 VEGQIPEGTFS
+261 
-272 GESAVVSDASDS
+272 
-284 RAEPPLPP
+284 
-292 PPVFIGPNDSFG
+292 N
-304 AISAVS
+304 
-310 YGGADDGALN
+310 ALN
-320 PTVVW
+320 PALVW
-325 PGESEALRSYF
+325 PGESEGLRSYF

-348 GYLYVEAPMSEESG
+348 GYLYVEAPMPEESG
-362 YDSLRIGVRP
+362 YDSVRIGVRP

-407 GWWIAYLDAA
+407 GWWVAYLDAA
-417 SGRRI
+417 SGHRL

>member
-85 RSIDGHPLSDYSL
+85 RCIDGHPLSDYSL

-132 CTACARADEPAFDL
+132 CSACAMADEPAFDL
-146 PFCPGACP
+146 PVRPGVRP
-154 ARPNYDDQATP
+154 ARPNYDDQATT
-165 LPDSVLVEPGDAPT
+165 LPDDVLVEPGDTPT
-179 PLPDSVPVEPGD
+179 TLPDNVFVEPDDTPTALPDDVLVESDD
-191 APTPLPDSVPV
+191 APTTLPDDIPV
-202 EPGDAPAPLPDSVP
+202 ETDEQIPVETPSDESTDGSAAPLFPAPDDSAGAIPAASYGDA
-216 VEPGDAPAPLPDSVP
+216 DA
-231 VEPGDAPT
+231 
-239 PLPDSVPVE
+239 
-248 PGDAPAPLPDSVP
+248 
-261 VEGQIPEGTFS
+261 
-272 GESAVVSDASDS
+272 
-284 RAEPPLPP
+284 
-292 PPVFIGPNDSFG
+292 N
-304 AISAVS
+304 
-310 YGGADDGALN
+310 ALN
-320 PTVVW
+320 PTLVW
-325 PGESEALRSYF
+325 PGESEGLRSYF

-348 GYLYVEAPMSEESG
+348 GYLYVEAPMPEESG
-362 YDSLRIGVRP
+362 YDSVRIGVHP

-407 GWWIAYLDAA
+407 GWWVAYLDAA
-417 SGRRI
+417 SGHRL